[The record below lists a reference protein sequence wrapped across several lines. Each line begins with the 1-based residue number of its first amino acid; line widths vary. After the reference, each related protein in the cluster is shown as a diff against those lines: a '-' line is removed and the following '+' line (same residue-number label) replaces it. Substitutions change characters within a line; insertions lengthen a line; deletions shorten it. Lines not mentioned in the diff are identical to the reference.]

1 MHNNYFDYIVYLALK
16 IKANYDNKFFITTKQ
31 FHEFRINIIN
41 NIKKYCKLDDIDDEV
56 FDNKVEEFIEFNK
69 SIDYEAE
76 KEYLKKFVSKNISD
90 SFMEENIIGL
100 NKKEPIKALK
110 KIKIRIEN
118 YTDYYDEVL
127 IDVLNHSQEDISNLN
142 ILDAKKKIRDIEK
155 LFALESQIEEL
166 YEKADT
172 NNININYYKS
182 IINDKLSSIYESSSL
197 LDMASYLNIINSYL
211 NDGEADDIYTKAI
224 FSNSKLA
231 LYKINNY
238 FLTLEYMK
246 HADAS
251 YKYNLNI
258 LSLGVPKNYIGNYES
273 NSEVLLDDDYDVND
287 INMLDDIYNNY
298 NINYEFYSKYIE
310 LLDNYQNIYGS
321 NENLEYVKYR
331 LLYLI
336 DRDIFEIEKN
346 KYNNNSFQIYK
357 KEVNGIIR
365 NNEFINNI
373 KQELYLI
380 TYYELSKDAQIKKLL
395 KKCNIDYNRII
406 HKQGD
411 KSFSDKVKRL
421 IKKKKTS

>member
-41 NIKKYCKLDDIDDEV
+41 NIKKYCKLDDIDDEG

-166 YEKADT
+166 YETADT

-211 NDGEADDIYTKAI
+211 NDSEADDIYIKAI

-321 NENLEYVKYR
+321 DLILENIKNR
-331 LLYLI
+331 IFYLI
-336 DRDIFEIEKN
+336 ESDTLEIEKS
-346 KYNNNSFQIYK
+346 KYKSTSFQRYK
-357 KEVNGIIR
+357 KEVNKIIKNPKSKIGII
-365 NNEFINNI
+365 
-373 KQELYLI
+373 QGLYLI
-380 TYYELSKDAQIKKLL
+380 TYYEFTKDTQVKKLL
-395 KKCNIDYNRII
+395 KECNIDYNKII
-406 HKQGD
+406 HKQDD

-421 IKKKKTS
+421 IKKKKN